1 VTIYAWSAIAI
12 IFAECIRYALRTG
25 DYGLRP
31 GILACSR
38 MLPLRIADLSESRE
52 TLASSPRA
60 SLEKYTRL
68 RTMPSSVVNPVA
80 VRYNVRFL
88 LVELLDKY
96 AVRCT
101 SRRALSHSIAG
112 SRNATLSIMEHAWK
126 GKTRLEIKS
135 TRHLVALL
143 SSSTERCEWRRM
155 RLAR

>member
-1 VTIYAWSAIAI
+1 
-12 IFAECIRYALRTG
+12 
-25 DYGLRP
+25 
-31 GILACSR
+31 

-155 RLAR
+155 RLARRNQRWQTLERYDLSLLQARESEAWKLVHKKWIIL

>member
-1 VTIYAWSAIAI
+1 
-12 IFAECIRYALRTG
+12 
-25 DYGLRP
+25 
-31 GILACSR
+31 

-112 SRNATLSIMEHAWK
+112 SRNRDTVHNGTCLERENPAGDQVHKALGCVTVLVNGALRMAAHATCQEKPKMANP
-126 GKTRLEIKS
+126 GKI
-135 TRHLVALL
+135 
-143 SSSTERCEWRRM
+143 
-155 RLAR
+155 